1 MCLSWSARLTKT
13 TKTGWIYLNPILMR
27 CTGQSTT
34 SMKQSLT
41 ISLLIKALAPTM
53 LWVYRGDSTTTHQSM
68 ILKPLLNNL
77 EGEGAED
84 KEECKMLKIYTKVP
98 LESKECTSV
107 LIETVLLLR
116 TNQSIEIKEISSQGL
131 LLRPD
136 LDLMSKTLLKSIIMM
151 VWAPFLGHLS

>member
-1 MCLSWSARLTKT
+1 
-13 TKTGWIYLNPILMR
+13 
-27 CTGQSTT
+27 
-34 SMKQSLT
+34 MKQSLT

-53 LWVYRGDSTTTHQSM
+53 LLVYRGDSTTTHQSM
-68 ILKPLLNNL
+68 ILKPLLNNP

-84 KEECKMLKIYTKVP
+84 KEECKMLKIYTRVP

-116 TNQSIEIKEISSQGL
+116 MNQSIEIKEISYQGL